1 MKPEMKLFHDE
12 CQKPFSELPELKA
25 EESGRS
31 WSFSE
36 GGRGLAT
43 GQWYISV
50 FRGDMTDIYPLPEAL
65 NSMVNTLERWGQDKA
80 RQAMKAALGL

>member
-1 MKPEMKLFHDE
+1 MEPKLTLFHDE

-25 EESGRS
+25 EESGRT

-36 GGRGLAT
+36 GGRGLER
-43 GQWYISV
+43 GQWCISV
-50 FRGDMTDIYPLPEAL
+50 FRGDMTDIYPLPEAI
-65 NSMVNTLERWGQDKA
+65 NSRINMVEKWCQDKA